1 MHHAQSSLIS
11 RLHYEILEGQPLRP
25 ETGGTRVPPRRQAML
40 AVVAASAAVAAAA
53 KPVLYGF
60 DVVEYFNLNAASNGT
75 VGWGH
80 MRQLHPAELTL

>member
-1 MHHAQSSLIS
+1 MKFWRAS
-11 RLHYEILEGQPLRP
+11 RSGPRQGP
-25 ETGGTRVPPRRQAML
+25 GRVPLRQAML